1 MADDIRVTPL
11 KDVVPKIYKRRF
23 QDALLYGFI
32 RGQITV
38 LNQITIEKS
47 IFCFYKEFDINEDDY
62 PLSACK
68 TTYNRMMKEFYENEK
83 KK

>member
-1 MADDIRVTPL
+1 MENDIRVTPL
-11 KDVVPKIYKRRF
+11 KDVVPRIHKRRF
-23 QDALLYGFI
+23 YEVLLYGFI

-47 IFCFYKEFDINEDDY
+47 IFCFYKEFDIDEDDY

-68 TTYNRMMKEFYENEK
+68 TTYHRMMQEFYQNEK
-83 KK
+83 KG